1 MRAKSCLHAVTRLT
15 FQAFGM
21 TYGSADDKGEAIAME
36 TSWQSNRVSEM
47 VKSLLLG
54 LVAWSWTVL
63 TVEAQ
68 PRPGDIFREYRYTAE
83 TIFELDPGSKRTD
96 AKLLKRRSISHRER
110 NLDIYDLEDAV
121 RAELALELW
130 GGHVGTS
137 GQKFRLNGSTWVD
150 IPQIQ
155 GTTADP
161 RCYFRTLLGGVNIPV
176 PLSQIKLGRNVFE
189 FLAGPQICHGFD
201 WGIYRVYAFTVRIYY
216 NSSKPRPNGQIIQ
229 PAHGAVIG
237 DLPVLAVEASGT
249 KGDANKL
256 EFTKSSVSKVEYLG
270 EFEDVNWEGDGIYR
284 QWHFLLEKGELTR
297 HIGTT
302 TVAPYRVSWDNHWVP
317 DQSQPIQLAARIT
330 DTHGIT
336 YMTPAVEVRLART
349 ARSVKM
355 YKPLEIPEAFGVRA
369 GKTMSCKIEV
379 PEVPG
384 TATAGRLFLSTW
396 AGEHADAIRLNQIQ
410 LAERAGRPDEY
421 SFDWI
426 IVDPK
431 AVRQGTNIF
440 TIFSASKEHAAEI
453 NWPGPIL
460 LLEFPVAVKR

>member
-1 MRAKSCLHAVTRLT
+1 
-15 FQAFGM
+15 
-21 TYGSADDKGEAIAME
+21 ME
-36 TSWQSNRVSEM
+36 TSFRKKKGTAM
-47 VKSLLLG
+47 VRSLLLG
-54 LVAWSWTVL
+54 LVAWSWTAL
-63 TVEAQ
+63 IVEGK

-137 GQKFRLNGSTWVD
+137 GQQFRLNGGPWAD

-155 GTTADP
+155 GTPSDS
-161 RCYFRTLLGGVNIPV
+161 RCYFRTLLGSVNIPL

-216 NSSKPRPNGQIIQ
+216 NSSKPRPDGRIIQ
-229 PAHGAVIG
+229 PAPGAVIG
-237 DLPVLAVEASGT
+237 DLPVLTVEASGT
-249 KGDANKL
+249 KGDPNKL

-297 HIGTT
+297 HIGMS
-302 TVAPYRVSWDNHWVP
+302 TVAPYRVTWDNQWVP
-317 DQSQPIQLAARIT
+317 DQSQPVQLTARIT

-336 YMTPAVEVRLART
+336 YMTPAVEVQLART

-355 YKPLEIPEAFGVRA
+355 YKPSNIPEAFGVRA
-369 GKTMSCKIEV
+369 GKTMGCKIEV
-379 PEVPG
+379 PEAPG
-384 TATAGRLFLSTW
+384 TARAGRLFLSTW
-396 AGEHADAIRLNQIQ
+396 AGEHADAIRLNDIQ

-426 IVDPK
+426 TVDPK
-431 AVRQGTNIF
+431 TVRQGTNSF
-440 TIFSASKEHAAEI
+440 TIYSASKEHAAEI

-460 LLEFPVAVKR
+460 LLEFPVGVKP